1 MCVYMD
7 NVSLK
12 SFCHNLWA
20 MEGNGQVDNEAKW
33 TRKIFICFY
42 EDFEGRG
49 KDILKRIKF
58 DNYYFQ

>member
-1 MCVYMD
+1 
-7 NVSLK
+7 
-12 SFCHNLWA
+12 
-20 MEGNGQVDNEAKW
+20 MEGNGQVDSEAKW